1 MCRDVAAGLSQVL
14 YGLVAVEL
22 SSARA
27 SVAYLICKATRRA
40 TEPQMDALP
49 HGGRCTRSPP
59 AFPPTPQNLKM
70 KLSSEAA
77 EGGAVFDGRKCDSV
91 LCGGQLVI
99 SFQSF
104 FFF

>member
-1 MCRDVAAGLSQVL
+1 
-14 YGLVAVEL
+14 
-22 SSARA
+22 
-27 SVAYLICKATRRA
+27 
-40 TEPQMDALP
+40 
-49 HGGRCTRSPP
+49 
-59 AFPPTPQNLKM
+59 M

-104 FFF
+104 FFLARPVGIFVL